1 MNCLRRTYDWVL
13 GWAKTPYGAIALFLL
28 AFSESSIFPI
38 APDVLLI
45 VLVLGAKNKAFGYA
59 TNCTVGSILGAFL
72 GYGIGYFLWWDADKS
87 FSPLAMFFFEQIPGF
102 TQNVFFEIKTLFEKW
117 DFWIIFIAGFTPIP
131 YKLFTVSGGAF
142 QIDLTMFTL
151 ASVIGRGARFF
162 LLAFLLWKFGETIK
176 LFIEKYFNMIA
187 IGISL
192 IFIGVFIALKSELFF

>member
-142 QIDLTMFTL
+142 QIDMTMFTL

-162 LLAFLLWKFGETIK
+162 LIAYLLWKFGETIK
-176 LFIEKYFNMIA
+176 IFIEKYFNMIA
-187 IGISL
+187 IGIAL
-192 IFIGVFIALKSELFF
+192 IFIGVFIALKNTTYF

>member
-13 GWAKTPYGAIALFLL
+13 GWAKTPYGAVALFLL

-59 TNCTVGSILGAFL
+59 TNCTIGSILGAFL

-162 LLAFLLWKFGETIK
+162 LLAFLLWKFGEAIK
-176 LFIEKYFNMIA
+176 LFIEKYFNVIA

-192 IFIGVFIALKSELFF
+192 IFIGVFAALKSELFF

>member
-162 LLAFLLWKFGETIK
+162 LLAFLLWKFGEAIK
-176 LFIEKYFNMIA
+176 LFIEKYFNVIA

-192 IFIGVFIALKSELFF
+192 IFIGVFAALKSELFF

>member
-1 MNCLRRTYDWVL
+1 MNCFRKTYDWVL
-13 GWAKTPYGAIALFLL
+13 SWAKTPYGAIALFLL

-102 TQNVFFEIKTLFEKW
+102 TQKVFFEIKTLFEKW

-162 LLAFLLWKFGETIK
+162 LIAYLLWKFGETIK
-176 LFIEKYFNMIA
+176 IFIEKYFNMIA
-187 IGISL
+187 IGIAL
-192 IFIGVFIALKSELFF
+192 IFVGVFIALKNTTYF

>member
-1 MNCLRRTYDWVL
+1 
-13 GWAKTPYGAIALFLL
+13 L

-59 TNCTVGSILGAFL
+59 TNCTIGSILGAFL

-131 YKLFTVSGGAF
+131 YKLFTVSGCAF
-142 QIDLTMFTL
+142 QIDMTMFTL

-162 LLAFLLWKFGETIK
+162 LIAYLLWKFGETIK
-176 LFIEKYFNMIA
+176 IFIEKYFNMIA
-187 IGISL
+187 IGIAL
-192 IFIGVFIALKSELFF
+192 IFIGVFIALKNTTYF

>member
-59 TNCTVGSILGAFL
+59 TNCTVGSILGAFW

-117 DFWIIFIAGFTPIP
+117 DFWIIFTAGFTPIP

-192 IFIGVFIALKSELFF
+192 IFIGVFVALKSTLFF

>member
-1 MNCLRRTYDWVL
+1 MNCFRRTYDWVL
-13 GWAKTPYGAIALFLL
+13 GWAKTPYGAIALFVL
-28 AFSESSIFPI
+28 AFCESSFFPI

-162 LLAFLLWKFGETIK
+162 LIAYLLWKFGEAIK

-187 IGISL
+187 IGIAV
-192 IFIGVFIALKSELFF
+192 IFIGVFIALKNTLYF

>member
-13 GWAKTPYGAIALFLL
+13 GWAKTPYGAVALFLL

-59 TNCTVGSILGAFL
+59 TNCTIGSILGAFL

-162 LLAFLLWKFGETIK
+162 LLAFLLWKFGEAIK

-187 IGISL
+187 IGIAL
-192 IFIGVFIALKSELFF
+192 IFIGVFIALKKTIYF

>member
-1 MNCLRRTYDWVL
+1 
-13 GWAKTPYGAIALFLL
+13 
-28 AFSESSIFPI
+28 
-38 APDVLLI
+38 
-45 VLVLGAKNKAFGYA
+45 
-59 TNCTVGSILGAFL
+59 
-72 GYGIGYFLWWDADKS
+72 
-87 FSPLAMFFFEQIPGF
+87 MFFFEQIPGF

-192 IFIGVFIALKSELFF
+192 IFIGVFAALKSELFF

>member
-1 MNCLRRTYDWVL
+1 MNCFRRTYDWVL
-13 GWAKTPYGAIALFLL
+13 GWAKTPYGAIALFVL
-28 AFSESSIFPI
+28 AFCESSFFPI

-102 TQNVFFEIKTLFEKW
+102 TQNVFFEIKTLFGKW

-162 LLAFLLWKFGETIK
+162 LIAYLLWKFGEAIK

-187 IGISL
+187 IGIAV
-192 IFIGVFIALKSELFF
+192 IFIGVFIALKNTLYF

>member
-1 MNCLRRTYDWVL
+1 MNCFRKTYDWVL
-13 GWAKTPYGAIALFLL
+13 SWAKTPYGAIALFLL

-102 TQNVFFEIKTLFEKW
+102 TQKVFFEIKTLFEKW

-162 LLAFLLWKFGETIK
+162 LIAYLLWKFGETIK
-176 LFIEKYFNMIA
+176 IFIEKYFNMIA

-192 IFIGVFIALKSELFF
+192 IFIGVFVALKSELFF

>member
-117 DFWIIFIAGFTPIP
+117 DFWIIFTAGFTPIP

-192 IFIGVFIALKSELFF
+192 IFIGVFVALKSTLFF

>member
-1 MNCLRRTYDWVL
+1 MNCFRRTYDWVL
-13 GWAKTPYGAIALFLL
+13 GWAKTPYGAIALFVL
-28 AFSESSIFPI
+28 AFCESSFFPI

-117 DFWIIFIAGFTPIP
+117 DFWIIFIAGVTPIP

-162 LLAFLLWKFGETIK
+162 LIAYLLWKFGEAIK

-187 IGISL
+187 IGIAV
-192 IFIGVFIALKSELFF
+192 IFIGVFIALKNTLYF